1 MTEPSL
7 PQESIFLQALEI
19 APAGRA
25 AFLDRACAGDAA
37 LRADVEGL
45 LRAHDR
51 PGGLLDIPETR
62 VAAAG
67 EPEPDRPGGV
77 VGPYKLLQQIGEG
90 GMGTVFLAEQTHPVR
105 RQVAL
110 KVVKPGM
117 DSRQVVARFGAERQA
132 LALMDHPNIA
142 RVYDAGTTDSG
153 RPFFVMELVHGVPIT
168 QFCDGRKLT
177 PRERLELFVPVCRAV
192 QHAHQKGVIHRDLK
206 PSNVLVALYDDR
218 AVPKVIDFGVAKALG
233 PKLTEDTLFTE
244 CGQTVGTLEYMSP
257 EQAELNQLDVDTR
270 SDVYS
275 LGVLLYELL
284 TGTTPLGRKRLR
296 EAALVEVLRIIRE
309 EEPPRPSARL
319 STTAELPLIAASRGV
334 DPRRLRGLVRGELDW
349 IVMRCLEKDRD
360 RRYETANGLARDVER
375 YLNDEP
381 VQACAPSAGYRLRKF
396 VRRHR
401 GPVLA
406 AALVL
411 LALVGGVV
419 GTTWEMIRATDA
431 EASTVAESRE
441 KDLALQDKDRAL
453 QDKDRAL
460 QDKVAALDAARTSE
474 GNAQNQL
481 FHALLHQAHGLR
493 LSGQV
498 GQRFDSLKALAE
510 AARMARARGYGGEE
524 FLKLR
529 SEAVACLALP
539 DLRFERTLLENAPN
553 TYWVAFDPEFRYVVW
568 SDLDGNLGIRRVADG
583 ADTAR
588 LPGPGARPG
597 WVVLK
602 FSSDGRWLLVEHDV
616 PGRRPRVA
624 LWEFR
629 DGNPVRTVRLEHP
642 CDFSPDGRFL
652 AGARPDG
659 SIAVYETASGR
670 EVKRIAEGM
679 GAAGVEFHPDGRQ
692 LAVWLKS
699 VQGVIVV
706 LDLETGEEVHRYK
719 FPKVGMTDH
728 PAWSGDGRL
737 LAVPC
742 DDQRVYVWD
751 HDERRLQSVL
761 EGHTSRGIVIRF
773 SHAGD
778 FLMSASWDG
787 TTRLWDPVT
796 GRELVRVPGASHAMH
811 VRRDDRRVSLARD
824 YLLEVW
830 EVAAG
835 SACHTLHHG
844 RVGNRTDR
852 PADWGPRQMDF
863 SPDGRL
869 LVSCS
874 FDGARLWDLA
884 TFTEVGHLPAGPTAD
899 VRFHPDGNSLFTY
912 GVRGLHRWPI
922 RREREP
928 TPDHPGG
935 IEVLRIGPRQV
946 LDVPGNWTHAYL
958 EQDRRGRW
966 LAAVDYP
973 RGRAVVLDPTDP
985 SHRLVLE
992 HPGVSGCWLS
1002 PDGRWAV
1009 TNGVVDGKD
1018 IRKVWDTSD
1027 GTPVWWE
1034 PPAGETIAFFTADGR
1049 WLVTSPPGDA
1059 PLRLWQVGTWQPG
1072 PTLPKHG
1079 RRYYGAMPSPEGTL
1093 LFWPGGGGEPPR
1105 LVHAGTG
1112 EEMATLEAREFGSA
1126 SPARFSPDG
1135 TRVAVGTGNHTI
1147 HVWDLRSL
1155 RRGLADLDLDWDLP
1169 PYPPAGP
1176 GDARPVRVDVTAGR
1190 SAP

>member
-1 MTEPSL
+1 VTEPSL
-7 PQESIFLQALEI
+7 PQESIFLDALEVP
-19 APAGRA
+19 PAGRA

-37 LRADVEGL
+37 LRAAVEEL

-51 PGGLLDIPETR
+51 TGDLLDLPDARAT
-62 VAAAG
+62 G
-67 EPEPDRPGGV
+67 PDRPEPVSPGAV

-90 GMGTVFLAEQTHPVR
+90 GMGTVFLAEQAHPVR

-110 KVVKPGM
+110 KVIKPGM
-117 DSRQVVARFGAERQA
+117 DSRQVVARFEAERQA

-142 RVYDAGTTDSG
+142 KVYDTGTTADG
-153 RPFFVMELVHGVPIT
+153 RPYFVMELVKGVPVT
-168 QFCDGRKLT
+168 RYCDERRLT
-177 PRERLELFVPVCRAV
+177 PRERVGLFVQVCQAV
-192 QHAHQKGVIHRDLK
+192 QHAHQKAVIHRDLK
-206 PSNVLVALYDDR
+206 PSNVLVAQYDGR
-218 AVPKVIDFGVAKALG
+218 PVPKVIDFGVAKAAG
-233 PKLTEDTLFTE
+233 PRLTEATLFTE
-244 CGQTVGTLEYMSP
+244 FGKVLGTLEYMSP

-270 SDVYS
+270 SDIYS

-284 TGTTPLGRKRLR
+284 TGTTPLQRKRLGG
-296 EAALVEVLRIIRE
+296 AGFAEVLRVIRE
-309 EEPPRPSARL
+309 DDPPKPSARL
-319 STTAELPLIAASRGV
+319 STTAELPLIAANRGL
-334 DPRRLRGLVRGELDW
+334 DPKKLNGLVRGELDW
-349 IVMRCLEKDRD
+349 IVMKCLEKDRT
-360 RRYETANGLARDVER
+360 RRYETANGLARDIER

-381 VQACAPSAGYRLRKF
+381 VQACAPSAGYRVRKF
-396 VRRHR
+396 LRRNR
-401 GPVLA
+401 GPVA
-406 AALVL
+406 AGSVVLV
-411 LALVGGVV
+411 ALVGGIV
-419 GTTWEMIRATDA
+419 GTTLGMIRATGA
-431 EASTVAESRE
+431 EATAVAQARHRE
-441 KDLALQDKDRAL
+441 DALRDKE
-453 QDKDRAL
+453 
-460 QDKVAALDAARTSE
+460 AALGAARTSE
-474 GNAQNQL
+474 GKAQNQL

-529 SEAVACLALP
+529 NEAVACLTLP
-539 DLRFERTLLENAPN
+539 DLRFERTLLENVPDS
-553 TYWVAFDPEFRYVVW
+553 YWVALDPEFRYVVW
-568 SDLDGNLGIRRVADG
+568 SDQDGNLGIRRVADG
-583 ADTAR
+583 AETAR
-588 LPGPGARPG
+588 LPGPDGRPG
-597 WVVLK
+597 WVNLR
-602 FSSDGRWLLVEHDV
+602 FSPDGRWLLVGHEAPDRSH
-616 PGRRPRVA
+616 RVA

-629 DGNPVRTVRLEHP
+629 DGRPARKAGLEHW
-642 CDFSPDGRFL
+642 CEFSPDGRFL

-659 SIAVYETASGR
+659 SIAVYETAAGR

-679 GAAGVEFHPDGRQ
+679 GVAGVVFHPDGRQ
-692 LAVWLKS
+692 LAVGLKS
-699 VQGVIVV
+699 VRGVIVV
-706 LDLETGEEVHRYK
+706 LDLETGEEVHRYEY
-719 FPKVGMTDH
+719 PKVDTSDR

-737 LAVPC
+737 LAVAC

-751 HDERRLQSVL
+751 HGERRLQSVL

-796 GRELVRVPGASHAMH
+796 GRELVRVPGRSSHAIH
-811 VRRDDRRVSLARD
+811 VRRDDRRVSLAFENH
-824 YLLEVW
+824 LEVW

-852 PADWGPRQMDF
+852 PADWGPRHVDF

-884 TFTEVGHLPAGPTAD
+884 TFTEVGLLPAGPTAD
-899 VRFHPDGNSLFTY
+899 VRFNLDGSSLFTY

-958 EQDRRGRW
+958 EQDRLGLW

-973 RGRAVVLDPTDP
+973 RGRVVVLDPTDP
-985 SHRLVLE
+985 GHRLVLE

-1009 TNGVVDGKD
+1009 THAVVDGKNT
-1018 IRKVWDTSD
+1018 RKVWDTSD
-1027 GTPVWWE
+1027 GKPVGWE

-1079 RRYYGAMPSPEGTL
+1079 RRYYGVVPSPDGTL
-1093 LFWPGGGGEPPR
+1093 LFWPGGWPEPPR

-1112 EEMATLEAREFGSA
+1112 KEMATLEAREFGWTSA
-1126 SPARFSPDG
+1126 MRFSPDG

-1169 PYPPAGP
+1169 PYPPAAP
-1176 GDARPVRVDVTAGR
+1176 APTTPLRVEVRPE
-1190 SAP
+1190 